1 MGRVGR
7 PFEGRRREEAR
18 RQARIDRAKAGKA
31 EQVRFTISVEKYSRE
46 WSLIEPHRNRSEFV
60 RECVREYPDLN
71 RRVIE
76 LKLDKDISEADYK
89 LLRTRYTDAL
99 TEIARLNDL
108 LKEHSINPDLMP
120 GVIE

>member
-1 MGRVGR
+1 M
-7 PFEGRRREEAR
+7 
-18 RQARIDRAKAGKA
+18 ID
-31 EQVRFTISVEKYSRE
+31 
-46 WSLIEPHRNRSEFV
+46 PHRNRSEFV